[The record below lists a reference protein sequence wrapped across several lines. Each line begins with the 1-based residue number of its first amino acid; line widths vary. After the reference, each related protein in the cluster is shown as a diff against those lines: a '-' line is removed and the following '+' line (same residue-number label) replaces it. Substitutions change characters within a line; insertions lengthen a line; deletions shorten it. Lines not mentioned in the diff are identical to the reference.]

1 MSRSNPSTQTPH
13 PCKKWFECNGE
24 TGVIFH
30 YDREQKKKINHDLPF
45 VFILLDELSVIKGWD
60 EASESG
66 ITSNEVR
73 DTRQEV
79 FVVKSFKGG
88 QIASGHYNFIKD
100 KVAARGG
107 GYHANLY
114 MAFKDTDGT
123 LAIGSLMLRGA
134 ALSAWFEFRKKNRSN
149 TVEVAG
155 KKVSV
160 LYAKAIC
167 IKSFSDGKKG
177 SIKFKYPDFSL
188 SEIKPETNQQAIGL
202 DVELQEYLTSY
213 LQRTKAEAA
222 DQSTQEGNQL
232 DAPVENQEAPTEPEP
247 ELAAAQEPPPDP
259 EPAEDDV
266 PF

>member
-1 MSRSNPSTQTPH
+1 MSRSNPQQQLTH
-13 PCKKWFECNGE
+13 PSRCWFEVNGE
-24 TGVIFH
+24 TGQIFH
-30 YDREQKKKINHDLPF
+30 YDREQKKKINHDLSF
-45 VFILLDELSVIKGWD
+45 VFILLDELSVIKGWH

-79 FVVKSFKGG
+79 FVVKAFKGG
-88 QIASGHYNFIKD
+88 IIASGHYNFIKD
-100 KVAARGG
+100 KVAAQGG
-107 GYHANLY
+107 SYHSNLY
-114 MAFKDTDGT
+114 IAFKDTDGT

-167 IKSFSDGKKG
+167 IKSFSEGKKG

-188 SEIKPETNQQAIGL
+188 SEIKPETNEQAIAL
-202 DVELQEYLTSY
+202 DRELQEFLTAY
-213 LQRTKAEAA
+213 LQRNKAEAA
-222 DQSTQEGNQL
+222 AQPTHEGVQE
-232 DAPVENQEAPTEPEP
+232 DPVVGNQEAPEPEP
-247 ELAAAQEPPPDP
+247 PSKP
-259 EPAEDDV
+259 EPQPEPEDGDV

>member
-1 MSRSNPSTQTPH
+1 MSRSNPTTQLTH
-13 PCKKWFECNGE
+13 PAKKWFECNGE
-24 TGVIFH
+24 TGAIFH

-45 VFILLDELSVIKGWD
+45 VFILLDELSVIKGWH

-88 QIASGHYNFIKD
+88 IIASGHYNFIKD
-100 KVAARGG
+100 KVAAQGG
-107 GYHANLY
+107 SYHSNLY

-134 ALSAWFEFRKKNRSN
+134 ALSAWFDFKKKNRSN

-167 IKSFSDGKKG
+167 IKSFSEGKKG
-177 SIKFKYPDFSL
+177 SIKFKYPNFSL
-188 SEIKPETNQQAIGL
+188 SEIKPETNDQAIAL
-202 DVELQEYLTSY
+202 DRELQEFLTAY
-213 LQRTKAEAA
+213 LQRNKAEAA
-222 DQSTQEGNQL
+222 AQPTHEGNQP
-232 DAPVENQEAPTEPEP
+232 DAPAENQDPPGEPEP
-247 ELAAAQEPPPDP
+247 PRESEPNTEPDP
-259 EPAEDDV
+259 EDV